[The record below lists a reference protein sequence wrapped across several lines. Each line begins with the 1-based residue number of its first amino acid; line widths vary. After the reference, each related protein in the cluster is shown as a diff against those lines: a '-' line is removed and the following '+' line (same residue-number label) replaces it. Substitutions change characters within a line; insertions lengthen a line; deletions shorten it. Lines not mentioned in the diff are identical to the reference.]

1 MPMVTDLT
9 GNEQL
14 FLELVNRARLDPAAE
29 AARYGIGLNDPT
41 PGHPS
46 DTPSSVL
53 TPDAKQPL
61 AYNALLTLAAERHS
75 DDMLDR
81 NFFAH
86 NALDEPGDHAP
97 NGIRVTDRIQ
107 DAGYDLVR
115 PWATGENIAWSGTT
129 GTLDLDESILTQH
142 EGLFKSAGHRENILA
157 NVFRETG
164 IAQVEGVYRA
174 IGSDGI
180 EHDFNASMLTHKFAT
195 SGSDIFLTGVAY
207 SDHDGNDF
215 YSLGESVAGVTLS
228 AAGVSVKTASAGG
241 YGLALAAGT
250 TQIDLT
256 WTWDGVTRTAVVDM
270 DARNAKIDIVGGSRL
285 LSSGDLTLG
294 DGVSEGGLLGAGT
307 LNLTGNDLDN
317 LLIAGGGDN
326 TIDGAGGHDIAR
338 FSGGL
343 HDYIITRADE
353 SVIVTD
359 TRAGD
364 DLNEGTNTLS
374 RIETLRFSD
383 GDYRLDD
390 LLDPE
395 SPVPGDGPI
404 AVSGHLRDL
413 FGSDLVGASVTFTPS
428 GASAPALGDA
438 TDTAGRFA
446 LGLAEAASGHLDAHL
461 SHGAGDPTITAGDA
475 LDVLRIAVGL
485 DPSFGPAQPQNFVAA
500 DLNGDGRVTAADAL
514 DVLRHAVGLESQHAP
529 KWAFFDAG
537 LDWAALALGRDDVA
551 VERGI
556 DIAALDTGL
565 DMPMTGILLG
575 NMEAV

>member
-1 MPMVTDLT
+1 MPIVTDLT

-41 PGHPS
+41 PGDPS

-53 TPDAKQPL
+53 TPDTRQPL
-61 AYNALLTLAAERHS
+61 AYNSLLALAAERHS
-75 DDMLDR
+75 ADMLDR
-81 NFFAH
+81 NYFRHEAP
-86 NALDEPGDHAP
+86 APSP
-97 NGIRVTDRIQ
+97 NGVAPSDRIK
-107 DAGYDLVR
+107 DAGYTDFSR
-115 PWATGENIAWSGTT
+115 AGENLAFSGTE
-129 GTLDLDESILTQH
+129 GTLDLDESILMH
-142 EGLFKSAGHRENILA
+142 HAGLFKSVGHRENILRDEY
-157 NVFRETG
+157 RETG
-164 IAQVEGVYRA
+164 IAQVEGVFTPQSGDNA
-174 IGSDGI
+174 GI
-180 EHDFNASMLTHKFAT
+180 DFNASMLTHKFAT
-195 SGSDIFLTGVAY
+195 SGSDILLTGVAY
-207 SDHDGNDF
+207 TDDDGNDF

-228 AAGVSVKTASAGG
+228 AAGVSVESTSAGG
-241 YGLALAAGT
+241 YGLALDAGT

-256 WTWDGVTRTAVVDM
+256 WTWDGVTRTAVMDM
-270 DARNAKIDIVGGSRL
+270 DARNAKIDIVGGTRL

-307 LNLTGNDLDN
+307 LLLTGNDLDN

-338 FSGGL
+338 FSGAL
-343 HDYIITRADE
+343 HDYDITRADQG
-353 SVIVTD
+353 VIVTD
-359 TRAGD
+359 TRDAD

-395 SPVPGDGPI
+395 APVPGDGPI

-438 TDTAGRFA
+438 TDTAGRFT
-446 LGLAEAASGHLDAHL
+446 LGLAEGASGRLDAQL
-461 SHGAGDPTITAGDA
+461 SHGAGDPAITAGDA

-485 DPSFGPAQPQNFVAA
+485 DPSFGPALPQNFVAA
-500 DLNGDGRVTAADAL
+500 DLTGDGRVTAGDAL
-514 DVLRHAVGLESQHAP
+514 DVLRHAVGIDTQHAP
-529 KWAFFDAG
+529 KWAFFDAE
-537 LDWAALALGRDDVA
+537 LDWAALTLDRDAAA

-556 DIAALDTGL
+556 DIAALDSGL
-565 DMPMTGILLG
+565 DMSLTGILLG